1 MLLYQMFLKHFY
13 SSVRAAANS
22 GYTK

>member
-1 MLLYQMFLKHFY
+1 MFLKHFY